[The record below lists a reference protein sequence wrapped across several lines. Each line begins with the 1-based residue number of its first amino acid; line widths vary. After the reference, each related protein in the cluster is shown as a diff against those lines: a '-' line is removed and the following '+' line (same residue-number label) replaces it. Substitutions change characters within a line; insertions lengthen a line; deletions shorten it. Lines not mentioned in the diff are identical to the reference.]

1 MTNKEKYEQLILA
14 SPLFSL
20 ERETSAY
27 KKEALKMVEYLY
39 LYMLSINESKYIEY
53 GLEITET
60 ANKCISS
67 FKIENGSFLNYFN
80 ASMAKEYRRASA
92 KKQIEEMRGGI
103 HIAEDDERNI
113 RKIVKYIN
121 SQGIDEPT
129 KEHIKL
135 IAEAYELDESYVEEL
150 IRANKEAVTISPH
163 AYNDDGESVSIFDMI
178 PSTESADSELSDK
191 EGCEEILSKIEEC
204 FLECQE
210 RQRPII
216 SESITRLVCEII
228 VQYEINIGKYSF
240 INAQMVVE
248 YIKTG
253 EIPTQREIAAKFG
266 KNEASISRTMKG
278 FFDKLK
284 EIIK

>member
-39 LYMLSINESKYIEY
+39 QYMLSINESKYIEY

-80 ASMAKEYRRASA
+80 VSMAKEYRRASA

-103 HIAEDDERNI
+103 HIAEEDERNI

-129 KEHIKL
+129 KEHIRL
-135 IAEAYELDESYVEEL
+135 VAEAYELDESYVEEL
-150 IRANKEAVTISPH
+150 IRANKEAVTISPNS
-163 AYNDDGESVSIFDMI
+163 YNDDGESVSIFDMI
-178 PSTESADSELSDK
+178 PSTESVDSELFDK

-210 RQRPII
+210 RQKPILSAMLTVKICETVCSNGI
-216 SESITRLVCEII
+216 SVEPYSFANKEII
-228 VQYEINIGKYSF
+228 ET
-240 INAQMVVE
+240 
-248 YIKTG
+248 YIKYG
-253 EIPTQREIAAKFG
+253 VLPTQRDIADRFE
-266 KNEASISRTMKG
+266 KNEASVSRTV
-278 FFDKLK
+278 K
-284 EIIK
+284 EFLEKIKNK

>member
-60 ANKCISS
+60 ANKCILS
-67 FKIENGSFLNYFN
+67 FKKENGSFLNYFN
-80 ASMAKEYRRASA
+80 TSMAKEYRRSSA

-103 HIAEDDERNI
+103 HIAGDDERNI

-121 SQGIDEPT
+121 SHGIDEPT
-129 KEHIKL
+129 KEHIRL
-135 IAEAYELDESYVEEL
+135 MAEAYELDEEYVEKL
-150 IRANKEAVTISPH
+150 IRANREAVTISPR
-163 AYNDDGESVSIFDMI
+163 AYNENGEGISIFDMI
-178 PSTESADSELSDK
+178 PSSESADGELYDK
-191 EGCEEILSKIEEC
+191 ENCEEILSKIEEC

-210 RQRPII
+210 RQKLII
-216 SESITRLVCEII
+216 SESITRLICEII
-228 VQYEINIGKYSF
+228 VQYEINISKYSF
-240 INAQMVVE
+240 INEQMIVE

-253 EIPTQREIAAKFG
+253 KTPTQREIATKFG
-266 KNEASISRTMKG
+266 KNEASVSRTINEFLKRIKG
-278 FFDKLK
+278 SLN
-284 EIIK
+284 

>member
-20 ERETSAY
+20 ERETSVY

-39 LYMLSINESKYIEY
+39 LYMLAINESKYIEY

-67 FKIENGSFLNYFN
+67 FKEGSGSFLNYFN
-80 ASMAKEYRRASA
+80 TSMAKEYRRASA
-92 KKQIEEMRGGI
+92 KRQIEEMRGGI

-135 IAEAYELDESYVEEL
+135 IAEAYELEEDYVKEL
-150 IRANKEAVTISPH
+150 IRANKEAVTISPN
-163 AYNDDGESVSIFDMI
+163 AYNDDGESISIFDMI
-178 PSTESADSELSDK
+178 PSSESADSELYDK
-191 EGCEEILSKIEEC
+191 ESCEEILSKIEEC

-210 RQRPII
+210 RQKPII
-216 SESITRLVCEII
+216 SDSVTRLICEII
-228 VQYEINIGKYSF
+228 AQYEINISMYSF
-240 INAQMVVE
+240 INEQMVVE
-248 YIKTG
+248 YIKAG
-253 EIPTQREIAAKFG
+253 KIPTQREIAAKFG

-284 EIIK
+284 EIIR

>member
-20 ERETSAY
+20 EKETSAY
-27 KKEALKMVEYLY
+27 KKEARKMVEYLY

-80 ASMAKEYRRASA
+80 VSMAKEYRRASA

-103 HIAEDDERNI
+103 HIAEEDERNI

-121 SQGIDEPT
+121 SQGTYELT
-129 KEHIKL
+129 KEHIRL
-135 IAEAYELDESYVEEL
+135 VAEAYELDENYVEEL
-150 IRANKEAVTISPH
+150 IRANKEAVTISPNS
-163 AYNDDGESVSIFDMI
+163 YNDDGESVSIFDMI
-178 PSTESADSELSDK
+178 PSTESVDSELSDK

-210 RQRPII
+210 RQKPILSAMLTVKICETVCSNGI
-216 SESITRLVCEII
+216 SVESYSFANKEII
-228 VQYEINIGKYSF
+228 ET
-240 INAQMVVE
+240 
-248 YIKTG
+248 YIKYG
-253 EIPTQREIAAKFG
+253 VLPTQRDIADRFE
-266 KNEASISRTMKG
+266 KNEASVSRTV
-278 FFDKLK
+278 K
-284 EIIK
+284 EFLEKIKNK